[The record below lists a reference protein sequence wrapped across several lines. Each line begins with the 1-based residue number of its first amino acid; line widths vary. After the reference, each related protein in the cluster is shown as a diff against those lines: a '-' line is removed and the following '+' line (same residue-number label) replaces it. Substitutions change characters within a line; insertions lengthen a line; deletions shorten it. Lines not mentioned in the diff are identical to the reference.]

1 MNLKLIIFAAMFGFS
16 AYSCTN
22 NKGSEQDTS
31 ATTGENTAVSG
42 DIKPTHLDKESFIK
56 LIWDYEKSPDQW
68 VYNSTTPSVIDF
80 YADWCK
86 PCRMV
91 APIMDELADEYKGK
105 VNIYKIDVDVQKE
118 IAGIFGIQSIP
129 TVFFIPVNG
138 KPILQPG
145 ALSKQDYK
153 KIIDENLVT
162 TGSTNE

>member
-1 MNLKLIIFAAMFGFS
+1 MQFKILIIGIVLGITVI
-16 AYSCTN
+16 SCTSKN
-22 NKGSEQDTS
+22 ESGKETTNEENQSTS
-31 ATTGENTAVSG
+31 N

-56 LIWDYEKSPDQW
+56 LIWNFETTPDQW

-86 PCRMV
+86 PCKMV
-91 APIMDELADEYKGK
+91 APIMEELAREYKGK
-105 VNIYKIDVDVQKE
+105 VNIYKINVDEQKE

-138 KPILQPG
+138 KPIFQPG

-153 KIIDENLVT
+153 KIIDENLLSS
-162 TGSTNE
+162 GSTAK